1 MSIVPDLRLDRLVIE
16 LLARLRRFDIANNF
30 DSNIVD
36 PFAAAFEASVFG
48 HETEDSWRKS
58 EIHRQ
63 KQKALMNHL
72 GQIQQSIIGCLPGWT
87 SYEAG
92 SDEPDVVG
100 VRGGQ
105 RIIAEVKNKH
115 NTMNANS
122 AGETYDKLVGF
133 LQREKYQGFVGVV
146 VQVIGPA
153 RYEHWRH
160 FAPGVNR
167 TLRDDI
173 IVMNGRPFYA
183 LALDLEQRQPGISVK
198 PTDKIDQWPTW
209 HAIDEVTEQFFQSI
223 SRNTGSEVPLWVMQ
237 FLEPALGT

>member
-1 MSIVPDLRLDRLVIE
+1 MTIVPDLRLDRLVIE
-16 LLARLRRFDIANNF
+16 LLAKLRRFDIANNF

-36 PFAAAFEASVFG
+36 PFAAAFEASVFK
-48 HETEDSWRKS
+48 HDTEDSWRQS

-63 KQKALMNHL
+63 KKKALMNHV
-72 GQIQQSIIGCLPGWT
+72 GQMQQSIIGCLPGWT

-133 LQREKYQGFVGVV
+133 LLRKKYHGFVGVV

-153 RYEHWRH
+153 RDEHWRP
-160 FAPGVNR
+160 FAPGR
-167 TLRDDI
+167 DRPERDDI

-183 LALDLEQRQPGISVK
+183 LALDSEQRQPGVNVN
-198 PTDKIDQWPTW
+198 PTDKIELWPTW
-209 HAIDEVTEQFFQSI
+209 HAIDEMTQQLFQSI
-223 SRNTGSEVPLWVMQ
+223 SRNTGADVPLWVMQ
-237 FLEPALGT
+237 FLDPALGS